1 MKQKIYPLTN
11 QEGYIAKIKQRL
23 NEEIKHPELR
33 LIGADGQPL
42 GIVTAQAALRKAEE
56 AGLDLVEIAPQAKP
70 PVCRIIDFG
79 KLQYEQ
85 QKRDKIQKKKQ
96 HVTILK
102 EIRLHPNTDT
112 HDFDFKARH
121 AEKFLGEGNKVKVSV
136 VFKGRELAYKEHG
149 KELLVR
155 FIERLEEV
163 SKVEHEIR
171 FEGRT
176 MHAILAPT
184 KLKIKKTK

>member
-1 MKQKIYPLTN
+1 MGILT
-11 QEGYIAKIKQRL
+11 
-23 NEEIKHPELR
+23 
-33 LIGADGQPL
+33 
-42 GIVTAQAALRKAEE
+42 VQAALKKAEE

-70 PVCRIIDFG
+70 PVCKIIDFG
-79 KLQYEQ
+79 KFQYEQ
-85 QKRDKIQKKKQ
+85 QKREKIQKKKQ

-121 AEKFLGEGNKVKVSV
+121 AEKFLGDGNKVKVSV
-136 VFKGRELAYKEHG
+136 VFKGRELAYKDHG

-155 FIERLEEV
+155 FIENLSEV
-163 SKVEHEIR
+163 SKVEHEIK

-184 KLKIKKTK
+184 KIKTKKNK

>member
-1 MKQKIYPLTN
+1 M
-11 QEGYIAKIKQRL
+11 
-23 NEEIKHPELR
+23 R

>member
-1 MKQKIYPLTN
+1 M
-11 QEGYIAKIKQRL
+11 
-23 NEEIKHPELR
+23 R

-96 HVTILK
+96 HVTVLK

-155 FIERLEEV
+155 FIERLDEV

-176 MHAILAPT
+176 MHAILAST

>member
-1 MKQKIYPLTN
+1 
-11 QEGYIAKIKQRL
+11 
-23 NEEIKHPELR
+23 LR